1 VARPNDWARL
11 VTRFAQMRAGTLLAG
26 RDRSSADITGTTN
39 VDTGTSVVA
48 PMDRSAGRK
57 PN

>member
-1 VARPNDWARL
+1 
-11 VTRFAQMRAGTLLAG
+11 MRAGTLLAG